1 MDKSIVSF
9 NSASALLSAIP
20 ANVMPLL
27 KLVEAENKSK
37 DGTRTTSRSGS
48 FALMT
53 FATYAAS
60 QGLVKP
66 DKSEPKGSLK
76 RETWKACQ
84 RRYDAQKPEAAA
96 FVKRCLAEAIADN
109 KLAGQSIRMS
119 ESISK
124 NGNVRRRVAAVMQ
137 DPSVKKAAG
146 KKLASVEDVRA
157 AAAALGFQLVMPEL
171 A

>member
-20 ANVMPLL
+20 ANVLPLL
-27 KLVEAENKSK
+27 KLDEGERQSK
-37 DGTRTTSRSGS
+37 DGTRTTSRFGS
-48 FALMT
+48 FSLMT
-53 FATYAAS
+53 FAAYAAS
-60 QGLVKP
+60 QGLTKP
-66 DKSEPKGSLK
+66 DKSEPKGSL
-76 RETWKACQ
+76 RRDAWKACQ
-84 RRYDAQKPEAAA
+84 RRYDAQKQEAAA
-96 FVKRCLAEAIADN
+96 FVKRCIFEAGADN
-109 KLAGQSIRMS
+109 KLTGQRIHMS

-124 NGNVRRRVAAVMQ
+124 NGNVRRRVAAVLQ